1 MFLEGMINKV
11 IFIKLRNYINIFDI
25 VDEKYRK
32 ILIYKK
38 LRSGIGFGVC
48 GI

>member
-1 MFLEGMINKV
+1 MFLEGMINKAT
-11 IFIKLRNYINIFDI
+11 FIKLRNHINILDI

-38 LRSGIGFGVC
+38 PRSGIGFGVC